1 MSIQFRL
8 IEIMLAI
15 ERTGCLSKAA
25 QELYIS
31 QPALTQYIQ
40 RAENELGY
48 PLLIR
53 DKRSCS
59 LTPAGRILAERGKL
73 FLRYREEMLRDMRKA
88 NEKIDNTVRFGM
100 ANGYTRTYLSPIV
113 NELSITS
120 PDVHLIPFE
129 GYTLPMIE
137 QVLTGKLD
145 MILLPLPPKF
155 SKLAS
160 HMFRRENILVAVNPD
175 CEANKS
181 AFREGKK
188 NMIELASLKNVPYI
202 GLKNAP
208 LFTNFCDV
216 FFREAGYEPN
226 TIFNADNWNT
236 CNDMVSAD
244 MGFTLLPDSVMADSK
259 SDNCYYHIKSQYP
272 NYRLMTISYSLD
284 RQLSIAEEQIIE
296 CVERIFGDS
305 LIETTV
311 EELQYPFS
319 AFS

>member
-1 MSIQFRL
+1 
-8 IEIMLAI
+8 
-15 ERTGCLSKAA
+15 
-25 QELYIS
+25 
-31 QPALTQYIQ
+31 
-40 RAENELGY
+40 
-48 PLLIR
+48 
-53 DKRSCS
+53 
-59 LTPAGRILAERGKL
+59 
-73 FLRYREEMLRDMRKA
+73 
-88 NEKIDNTVRFGM
+88 
-100 ANGYTRTYLSPIV
+100 
-113 NELSITS
+113 
-120 PDVHLIPFE
+120 
-129 GYTLPMIE
+129 
-137 QVLTGKLD
+137 
-145 MILLPLPPKF
+145 
-155 SKLAS
+155 
-160 HMFRRENILVAVNPD
+160 
-175 CEANKS
+175 
-181 AFREGKK
+181 
-188 NMIELASLKNVPYI
+188 MIELASLKNVPYI

-244 MGFTLLPDSVMADSK
+244 MGFTLLPDNVMADSK